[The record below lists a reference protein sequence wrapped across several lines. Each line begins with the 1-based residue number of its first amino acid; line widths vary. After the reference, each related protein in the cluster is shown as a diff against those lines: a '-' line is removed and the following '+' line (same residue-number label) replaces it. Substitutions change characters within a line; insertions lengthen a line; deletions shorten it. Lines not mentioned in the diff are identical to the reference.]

1 MPDAK
6 ISSLTADTAPLETDL
21 LVMVSDPGS
30 TPLTQKMTMK
40 TAKDMILANYY
51 VAFGGYI

>member
-1 MPDAK
+1 MADAK
-6 ISSLTADTAPLETDL
+6 ISSLTANTTPLETDL
-21 LVMVSDPGS
+21 LVMVDDPSG

-40 TAKDMILANYY
+40 TAKDMMLANYY